1 MGQQP
6 AFPLGHG
13 LSYTTFAYGPL
24 RVLPAFHRGGGRQ
37 SPRPE
42 HRRPRGRRSRPALR
56 RLAGEP
62 PKGPQGVSQT
72 RSRPALD
79 RDADAGPAG
88 PVGEGRPRPHQHMGQ
103 PRRPL
108 PADGRQLIT
117 RPPLDL
123 DLRAPELK
131 PSQLQRSGELVA
143 DLGPRLDH
151 HRGGDVDSRFRRPLV
166 AAQLVMLRAE
176 LGQRALKSAL
186 AGVYGCTSKRP
197 PRSPWRLSPGL
208 VRGQQVEAQRRPAI
222 RVRPGV
228 AGNHAQP
235 GSGREVDR
243 VGARH

>member
-123 DLRAPELK
+123 DLRAPGLK
-131 PSQLQRSGELVA
+131 PSHAPTQRRAGGRSGSASGSPPGRRCRFPVSAPVGGGAVGNAAGRTRPARPQERAGRGL
-143 DLGPRLDH
+143 RLH
-151 HRGGDVDSRFRRPLV
+151 VEAP
-166 AAQLVMLRAE
+166 A
-176 LGQRALKSAL
+176 AL
-186 AGVYGCTSKRP
+186 A
-197 PRSPWRLSPGL
+197 L
-208 VRGQQVEAQRRPAI
+208 AA
-222 RVRPGV
+222 
-228 AGNHAQP
+228 
-235 GSGREVDR
+235 
-243 VGARH
+243 